1 MFEHLP
7 WQIVAS
13 SALMFIGAL
22 VFVVMLFRGARHVS
36 YVTLADGRRQER
48 SLPLT
53 IRMVLPFCIFIPR
66 PITNSSM
73 FEEGRQRINRRLV
86 SGGYEGLV
94 QPHEIIAMRLLMPLG
109 LGTLFCVFL
118 YFSFPY
124 MPPAIGEALAR
135 RQVFVY
141 AVFMLLFGLLPD
153 TWLKKSVRRRHQSIE
168 RALPFVLDLLTLAVE
183 SGLDFMSGIKRI
195 IDQREI
201 DPLGEELIRVFR
213 EIQVGRT
220 RKEALRNLATRVDH
234 PDIRA
239 VSSALIQADELGSG
253 IGSALRIQA
262 DQIRTK
268 RFQRAEKAGNE
279 APVKLL
285 FPLTAFIFPS
295 VFLVLLGPVI
305 LQMLIRGGF

>member
-1 MFEHLP
+1 MFEHFQ
-7 WQIVAS
+7 WQVLAS
-13 SALMFIGAL
+13 SMLMFVGAL
-22 VFVVMLFRGARHVS
+22 VFVSMLFRGARHVS

-53 IRMVLPFCIFIPR
+53 IRMVLPFCAFVPQR
-66 PITNSSM
+66 LTGSAM
-73 FEEGRQRINRRLV
+73 FEDARSRIGRRLV
-86 SGGYEGLV
+86 SGGYEGLIH
-94 QPHEIIAMRLLMPLG
+94 PHEIIAMRLLMPLG
-109 LGTLFCVFL
+109 LGTLCCIAL
-118 YFSFPY
+118 HFSFPF
-124 MPPAIGEALAR
+124 MPAAIGQGLAS
-135 RQVFVY
+135 RQVFIY
-141 AVFMLLFGLLPD
+141 MLLMLMFSLLPD
-153 TWLKKSVRRRHQSIE
+153 SWLKQSVRHRHKAIE

-220 RKEALRNLATRVDH
+220 RKEALRNMAVRVDH

-239 VSSALIQADELGSG
+239 VSNALIQADELGTG

-285 FPLTAFIFPS
+285 FPLTAFIFPA